1 MYQKF
6 GVRHP
11 TVTTAKKGQ
20 PSAVTFTLTNKG
32 GPTMW
37 VTAVSSPLSRSAM
50 MDYDANMML
59 PASHMVVTRSVKV
72 RPGESV
78 VFSYQGQGAMLG
90 SVTKTLKAGSLV
102 KISFAWHSSAYPITR
117 NQTLEALVV
126 KAKHKIYFGR
136 SSSGSMPGMNMG

>member
-1 MYQKF
+1 MYQKY
-6 GVRHP
+6 GVKHV

-20 PSAVTFTLTNKG
+20 PSAVTFTLSNQG

-37 VTAVSSPLSRSAM
+37 VTAVSSPVSQTAM
-50 MDYDANMML
+50 MDYDANMAL
-59 PASHMVVTRSVKV
+59 PASHMVATRSVKV
-72 RPGESV
+72 RAGESV

-90 SVTKTLKAGSLV
+90 SVTKTLKAGSHI

-117 NQTLEALVV
+117 YQTLEALVV

-136 SSSGSMPGMNMG
+136 SSNGSMPGMNMG